1 MAFQLS
7 FIYYNC
13 EVCFSLVGDEKCIMD
28 NQLTGSD
35 LTRAMLERDYQKIW
49 CAVGDESDQQA
60 VSDLNGNDFTAY
72 IVKFQN
78 GYFYCD
84 GGMQWSYAVPIK
96 IVPIK
101 YTEAIYIEKT
111 C

>member
-1 MAFQLS
+1 MGNEL
-7 FIYYNC
+7 
-13 EVCFSLVGDEKCIMD
+13 K
-28 NQLTGSD
+28 GSD
-35 LTRAMLERDYQKIW
+35 LTRAMLECDHKRKIW

-60 VSDLNGNDFTAY
+60 TSYLTGNDFTAY

-84 GGMQWSYAVPIK
+84 GGMEWLYAVPIK
-96 IVPIK
+96 MRPLTYAEALFIK
-101 YTEAIYIEKT
+101 IA

>member
-1 MAFQLS
+1 
-7 FIYYNC
+7 
-13 EVCFSLVGDEKCIMD
+13 MD
-28 NQLTGSD
+28 NKLTGSD
-35 LTRAMLERDYQKIW
+35 LTRAMLERDDPKIW
-49 CAVGDESDQQA
+49 CAVDDESDQQA
-60 VSDLNGNDFTAY
+60 ISDLNGNDFTAY
-72 IVKFQN
+72 ISKFQN